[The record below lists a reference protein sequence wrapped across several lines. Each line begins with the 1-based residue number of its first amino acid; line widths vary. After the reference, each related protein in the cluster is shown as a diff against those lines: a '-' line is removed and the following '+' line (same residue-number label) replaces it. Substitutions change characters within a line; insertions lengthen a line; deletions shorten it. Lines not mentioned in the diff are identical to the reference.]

1 MSQTALLIIP
11 MLFLLMVLISVG
23 QDPGNYPWLLPLQLP
38 NPVYSTSYLCPE
50 FITLSV
56 SSVTIIPNYY
66 VIDCTCLTGL
76 LTSKCNSNS
85 YITLQLPIMFSKC
98 YSDVSQFSRSVKSNS
113 LQPHGLQHAR
123 LPCVSDVTS
132 SILLPTKCNASS
144 IIWFLIPHSL
154 LLLT

>member
-11 MLFLLMVLISVG
+11 MLFLLMVLTSVG

-66 VIDCTCLTGL
+66 
-76 LTSKCNSNS
+76 
-85 YITLQLPIMFSKC
+85 
-98 YSDVSQFSRSVKSNS
+98 
-113 LQPHGLQHAR
+113 
-123 LPCVSDVTS
+123 
-132 SILLPTKCNASS
+132 
-144 IIWFLIPHSL
+144 
-154 LLLT
+154 LLLTVPAWLVSWLPSVILTHISLCSCQLCFQNAILMSVSSVAQSSPTLCNPTDCSTPGFPVCLMSLPQFYCPQNVMQAP